1 MSEKE
6 DNFKE
11 KFKQALLS
19 TARVISDDYKIT
31 TKNID
36 NNLSSKNTNFFEI
49 DNLSNKSDFIRLRA
63 QTDSLAL
70 KKKFSNKEIFN
81 KNSPNNVSCKS
92 LYNIAE
98 KIRYELL
105 GSKMLK
111 GVKKNLSEDYYQKID
126 LKRKDQLIKKD
137 DVSVTEA
144 FELYMLK
151 KFFNIKLNSLTTKML
166 NFWEKD
172 FDASIDHHIN
182 FLNKNLEDQNNYSS
196 KFSEI
201 LQAMDIFNSENDE
214 KKKIVMNR
222 IIMNNL
228 MQLMM
233 IKINLKEKKK
243 KINKMNLKQV

>member
-11 KFKQALLS
+11 KFRQALLS
-19 TARVISDDYKIT
+19 TGRVISDDYKIA

-70 KKKFSNKEIFN
+70 KKKFSDKKIFN
-81 KNSPNNVSCKS
+81 KNSPDNASCKS

-111 GVKKNLSEDYYQKID
+111 GIEKNLSEDYYQKID
-126 LKRKDQLIKKD
+126 LKRKDQLIKKE

-166 NFWEKD
+166 DFWEKD
-172 FDASIDHHIN
+172 FDASINQHID
-182 FLNKNLEDQNNYSS
+182 FLNKNLENQGSYS
-196 KFSEI
+196 
-201 LQAMDIFNSENDE
+201 
-214 KKKIVMNR
+214 
-222 IIMNNL
+222 
-228 MQLMM
+228 
-233 IKINLKEKKK
+233 
-243 KINKMNLKQV
+243 

>member
-19 TARVISDDYKIT
+19 TAKVISDDYKVA
-31 TKNID
+31 TKNSD
-36 NNLSSKNTNFFEI
+36 KNLSSKNTNFFEI
-49 DNLSNKSDFIRLRA
+49 DNLSNRSDFIRLRA
-63 QTDSLAL
+63 QTDSHAV

-81 KNSPNNVSCKS
+81 KNLPNNVRYKS

-98 KIRYELL
+98 KIRCELL
-105 GSKMLK
+105 GGKMLK
-111 GVKKNLSEDYYQKID
+111 GIKKNLNEDYYQKIN

-172 FDASIDHHIN
+172 FDFSINDHID
-182 FLNKNLEDQNNYSS
+182 FLNKNLEN
-196 KFSEI
+196 
-201 LQAMDIFNSENDE
+201 
-214 KKKIVMNR
+214 
-222 IIMNNL
+222 
-228 MQLMM
+228 
-233 IKINLKEKKK
+233 
-243 KINKMNLKQV
+243 